1 MTHTLRKLALPLAAL
16 AASLA
21 LASCGTSASA
31 VQNTNGMGGSSTAT
45 ATATAASGAPAAG
58 DKNEADTL
66 FATMMI
72 PHHAQAIEMA
82 DLALSQATDPK
93 VKALAPKIKGA
104 QGPEITRMSGWL
116 TGWGAPVPS
125 TAGGS
130 GMSSM
135 SGMGEQTGGMMSAQE
150 MSDLGA
156 ATGAAFDRMW
166 LKMMITHHEGAVAM
180 AKDELAQGANPE
192 AKQLAQAII
201 DSQSTEIA
209 EMRSTS

>member
-1 MTHTLRKLALPLAAL
+1 MTFRLRTLALPTAAL
-16 AASLA
+16 AAALI
-21 LASCGTSASA
+21 LASCGTGASA

-45 ATATAASGAPAAG
+45 AASGGPAAG

-116 TGWGAPVPS
+116 TGWGAPVPG

-130 GMSSM
+130 GMSGM
-135 SGMGEQTGGMMSAQE
+135 SGMGEQTGGMMSAEQ
-150 MSDLGA
+150 MTDLGA
-156 ATGAAFDRMW
+156 ATGPAFDRMW

-180 AKDELAQGANPE
+180 AKDELDQGANPE
-192 AKQLAQAII
+192 AKKLAQAVI
-201 DSQSTEIA
+201 DGQSAEIA
-209 EMRSTS
+209 EMRSSL

>member
-1 MTHTLRKLALPLAAL
+1 MTFRLRTLALPTAAL
-16 AASLA
+16 AAALI
-21 LASCGTSASA
+21 LASCGTGASA

-45 ATATAASGAPAAG
+45 AASGGPAAG

-125 TAGGS
+125 TAGES
-130 GMSSM
+130 GMAGM
-135 SGMGEQTGGMMSAQE
+135 PGMGEQTGGMMSAQE
-150 MSDLGA
+150 MTDLGA
-156 ATGAAFDRMW
+156 ATGPAFDQMW

-180 AKDELAQGANPE
+180 AKDELDQGANPE
-192 AKQLAQAII
+192 AKKLAQAVI
-201 DSQSTEIA
+201 DGQSAEIA
-209 EMRSTS
+209 EMRSAL